1 MIFMIR
7 NFTTSQSQVKNCFG
21 NLFKFLISTMSNK
34 KKVTFHCD
42 MTNDEIFA
50 ILDSVQSDEENDVE
64 NLLNDSDTEFEC
76 ITKDAQNFIM
86 NAESSATQENV
97 LEAVIHPETMAQNES
112 DCDFVINNRNISSHT
127 VSRQQ
132 KHNESSNSL
141 KPIKE
146 PKVCSGEKDILIR
159 KSVRGKPKKSQ
170 VPPRERIRN
179 NTFVEDLQ
187 WKSGGH
193 KRMEVDDCIYPDDI
207 RCKLSFDND

>member
-1 MIFMIR
+1 
-7 NFTTSQSQVKNCFG
+7 
-21 NLFKFLISTMSNK
+21 MSNK

-42 MTNDEIFA
+42 VTNDEIFA

-76 ITKDAQNFIM
+76 ITKDAEDFIM

-112 DCDFVINNRNISSHT
+112 DCDFVINNRNICSHT

-141 KPIKE
+141 EPIKE
-146 PKVCSGEKDILIR
+146 PKVWSGEKDILIR
-159 KSVRGKPKKSQ
+159 KSVRGKTEE
-170 VPPRERIRN
+170 VPPGERIRN

-187 WKSGGH
+187 WKNGGH
-193 KRMEVDDCIYPDDI
+193 ETMEVDDCIYPDDI
-207 RCKLSFDND
+207 CCKLPFGDDRPSPKKVFL